1 MTAVRADL
9 MSLTVTVL
17 LAAEPLPA
25 QAQVS
30 VSGSATGVV
39 VQPRATILFQ
49 GVRERLGGVWFGGAV
64 ELERGPVTLSV
75 MGMRGNLE
83 PIDNTAALGRD
94 GGEVSGV
101 IRVSP
106 VRWLGLEGGYTVRA
120 FNSAAGYQQWRVPSA
135 GLVLSGKLGDPGLR
149 AYVRA
154 AYLPSVQVSGIDSPD
169 LGLAAEA
176 GLVVAPSRVPLLF
189 KVQYRVERY
198 DFPGGASSRLEQF
211 DRVALS
217 VGLRLGE
224 QLKEDGGG
232 R

>member
-1 MTAVRADL
+1 MTAVRAGL

-39 VQPRATILFQ
+39 VQPRVTILFQ
-49 GVRERLGGVWFGGAV
+49 GVRERLGGVWFGSAV

-83 PIDNTAALGRD
+83 PIDNTAALERE
-94 GGEVSGV
+94 GGEVSAV
-101 IRVSP
+101 IRVFP
-106 VRWLGLEGGYTVRA
+106 VAWLGLEGGYTVRA
-120 FNSAAGYQQWRVPSA
+120 FNSAAGYQQWRIPSA

-154 AYLPSVQVSGIDSPD
+154 AYLPSIQVFGIDSPE

-176 GLVVAPSRVPLLF
+176 GLLVVPRRVPLLF

-211 DRVALS
+211 DCVAVS
-217 VGLRLGE
+217 AGLRIGGA
-224 QLKEDGGG
+224 LK
-232 R
+232 